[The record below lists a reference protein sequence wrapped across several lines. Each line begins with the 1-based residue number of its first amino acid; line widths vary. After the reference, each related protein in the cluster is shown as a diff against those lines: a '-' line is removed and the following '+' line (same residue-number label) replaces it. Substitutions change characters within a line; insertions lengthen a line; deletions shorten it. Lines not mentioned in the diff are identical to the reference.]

1 MAAEPVQLFSSPGNR
16 YTAVEH
22 EAAYQSWK
30 ITSGRSLRKTAEA
43 TGISLGTLATW
54 SKDDGWQ
61 RRAQGEDDEDAKLL
75 RGALAGVVTT
85 EAVKSIATAAKLR
98 DDETGKT
105 PPKVRLDASI
115 WLAGLAGVAPVKQV
129 MDLTARTRPEVD
141 PDQPRDDGHKRTPQ
155 ENEELLRR
163 MMDRDRES
171 A

>member
-1 MAAEPVQLFSSPGNR
+1 MAAEPVQLHNPRATR
-16 YTAVEH
+16 YTALDH

-30 ITSGRSLRKTAEA
+30 LAAGRSLRKCGEL
-43 TGISLGTLATW
+43 TGISVGTLGNW

-61 RRAQGEDDEDAKLL
+61 ARAQREDHEDGESL
-75 RGALAGVVTT
+75 RRTIAGVVTS

-98 DDETGKT
+98 DDESGKT

-129 MDLTARTRPEVD
+129 MNLTARTRPEVD
-141 PDQPRDDGHKRTPQ
+141 PDQPRDDGHKRTPA

-163 MMDRDRES
+163 MLETG
-171 A
+171 

>member
-1 MAAEPVQLFSSPGNR
+1 MAAEPVQLFNSHGNR
-16 YTAVEH
+16 YAAVDH

-30 ITSGRSLRKTAEA
+30 LAAGRSLRKTADA
-43 TGISLGTLATW
+43 TGISLSTLAGW
-54 SKDDGWQ
+54 SKEDGWPC
-61 RRAQGEDDEDAKLL
+61 RAQQEDHQDAESL
-75 RGALAGVVTT
+75 RSCIAGVVTT

-105 PPKVRLDASI
+105 PPKVRLDAAV

-129 MDLTARTRPEVD
+129 MNLTERTRPELD

-155 ENEELLRR
+155 ETEELLRH
-163 MMDRDRES
+163 MLDHDR

>member
-1 MAAEPVQLFSSPGNR
+1 MQLFNSHGNR
-16 YTAVEH
+16 YAAVDH

-30 ITSGRSLRKTAEA
+30 LAAGRSLRKCGEL
-43 TGISLGTLATW
+43 TGISVGTLATW

-75 RGALAGVVTT
+75 RGALAGVVTS

-141 PDQPRDDGHKRTPQ
+141 PDQPRDDGHKRTPA
-155 ENEELLRR
+155 ENEELLRH
-163 MMDRDRES
+163 MLDHDRGS